1 MSGATE
7 ARIAAA
13 VLRRFGAHVGR
24 KPFRL
29 G

>member
-1 MSGATE
+1 ME

-13 VLRRFGAHVGR
+13 VRRRFEAHVGR